1 MNDRMTGK
9 KILLIASG
17 LVFLIVLPC
26 SAFFILHEAN
36 HDCTGDSCPI
46 CACIHLAE
54 QTSRQL
60 YAETAMQARTPLPPP
75 LPAAMLIPVA
85 VLATHPTLIK
95 QKTRIND

>member
-9 KILLIASG
+9 KILLIATG
-17 LVFLIVLPC
+17 LVFLIVLLC
-26 SAFFILHEAN
+26 SSFFILHEAH

-46 CACIHLAE
+46 CACIRLAE

-60 YAETAMQARTPLPPP
+60 YAETARQARTSFPPR
-75 LPAAMLIPVA
+75 LLAAMVIPVT
-85 VLATHPTLIK
+85 VLASRSTLIK